1 MLKGR
6 FICCTIL
13 STLLLGPLVAAG
25 AAPAAKPAPAG
36 PALRA
41 YHLGPGDEVTI
52 TVVPQKGYNS
62 KGVVLS
68 DGTLRLAG
76 IGKFAVA
83 GMTLDELEAAVRKAL
98 SRDLK
103 DPEVTASLEKGHT
116 QHAVIRGAVEKAGD
130 FEVEDGLTLEGL
142 IVLAGGLT
150 QLADTQ
156 KIQLQRRGSETI
168 ETINLEERYR
178 QGIRGKVAIDPGD
191 EVFIPDVKDT
201 VIVLGAIQ
209 KGGRFS
215 IKPGQTTVAD
225 LLTSGRPELAGATNP
240 SLVDL
245 RGVELIRAGEK
256 PRKIPVKELLKNPSS
271 KENVVLAN
279 GDIIYLPGKKE
290 KGGGILDTL
299 GKITPLGFLFGSF

>member
-1 MLKGR
+1 M
-6 FICCTIL
+6 L
-13 STLLLGPLVAAG
+13 STLLLGPLIAAGAGAAG
-25 AAPAAKPAPAG
+25 AAPATKPAPAG

-41 YHLGPGDEVTI
+41 YHLGPGDEVTVS
-52 TVVPQKGYNS
+52 VVPQKGYNS

-76 IGKFAVA
+76 IGKFNVV

-98 SRDLK
+98 SRELK
-103 DPEVTASLEKGHT
+103 DPDVTATLEKGHA

-130 FEVEDGLTLEGL
+130 FEVDEGLTLEGL

-156 KIQLQRRGSETI
+156 KIQLQRRGAETI

-178 QGIRGKVAIDPGD
+178 QGIRGKVGIDPGD
-191 EVFIPDVKDT
+191 EVFVPDVT
-201 VIVLGAIQ
+201 NSVVVLGAIQ

-215 IKPGQTTVAD
+215 IKPGQTTVLD
-225 LLTSGRPELAGATNP
+225 LLTSGRAELAGATNP
-240 SLVDL
+240 TLVDL
-245 RGVELIRAGEK
+245 GGVQLIRAGEK
-256 PRKIPVKELLKNPSS
+256 PRKIALKEILKNPSS
-271 KENVVLAN
+271 KENVALAN
-279 GDIIYLPGKKE
+279 GDIIYLPGKRE